1 MYPGNCTDQ
10 IDQKKYDEEIG
21 LDNNQAEKIAGALK
35 VARSVAWGA
44 ADILSTFY
52 HQDVSNLDIQ
62 DKKDG
67 PVTEADMAA
76 NKYILSRFKEE
87 LGTEEFA
94 YLSEETF
101 DVKKAEPVDHDWVW
115 IIDPLD
121 GTRDFID
128 KTGEYG
134 MHIALAY
141 QGRPVI
147 GIVAIPEAEKV
158 YFASKNNGT
167 FVETKDGSISPIK
180 VSERNTIED
189 LYLIV
194 SRSHRDD
201 RFQQLIDNLPFAG
214 KKYMGGVGGKIST
227 LLEQESDVY
236 ISLSGKSA
244 AKDWDFAAPE
254 LILTE
259 AGGKFTYVNGE
270 PVFYNQGDVKRWGCI
285 VATNGKCHEDLC
297 AQAITILDKIDSP
310 VV

>member
-1 MYPGNCTDQ
+1 M
-10 IDQKKYDEEIG
+10 
-21 LDNNQAEKIAGALK
+21 DNNQPEKLEEILT

-44 ADILSTFY
+44 ADILSSFY
-52 HQDVSNLDIQ
+52 HQDISDLDIQ

-67 PVTEADMAA
+67 PVTEADLAA
-76 NKYILSRFKEE
+76 NHYILDRLKAE
-87 LGTEEFA
+87 LGTENFG

-101 DVKKAEPVDHDWVW
+101 DVKKAQPVDHEWVW

-147 GIVAIPEAEKV
+147 GIVAIPEAGKI
-158 YFASKNNGT
+158 YFASKGNGT
-167 FVETKDGSISPIK
+167 FVETKDGTITQLR
-180 VSERNTIED
+180 VSDRHIIED

-194 SRSHRDD
+194 SRSHRDQ
-201 RFQQLIDNLPFAG
+201 RFQKLIDRLPFAG

-259 AGGKFTYVNGE
+259 AGGKFTYVNGD

-285 VATNGKCHEDLC
+285 VATNGQCHEELC
-297 AQAITILDKIDSP
+297 HKAATIIDEIDQE
-310 VV
+310 

>member
-1 MYPGNCTDQ
+1 MDH
-10 IDQKKYDEEIG
+10 
-21 LDNNQAEKIAGALK
+21 NQSEKLAEVLK

-44 ADILSTFY
+44 ADILSSFY
-52 HQDVSNLDIQ
+52 HKDTSDLDIKN
-62 DKKDG
+62 KKDG

-76 NKYILSRFKEE
+76 NKYILGRFKEE
-87 LGTEEFA
+87 LGTEDFG

-101 DVKKAEPVDHDWVW
+101 DVKKAEPIDHDWVW

-128 KTGEYG
+128 KNGEYG
-134 MHIALAY
+134 MHIALTY

-147 GIVAIPEAEKV
+147 GIVAIPEAEKI
-158 YFASKNNGT
+158 YFASKGNGT
-167 FVETKDGSISPIK
+167 FVETKDGTVTPIK

-201 RFQQLIDNLPFAG
+201 RFQQLINRLPFAG

-236 ISLSGKSA
+236 LSLSGKSA

-270 PVFYNQGDVKRWGCI
+270 PVYYNQGDVTRWGCI
-285 VATNGKCHEDLC
+285 VATNGHCHEELC
-297 AQAITILDKIDSP
+297 TKASAIIDEIDRG
-310 VV
+310 

>member
-1 MYPGNCTDQ
+1 M
-10 IDQKKYDEEIG
+10 
-21 LDNNQAEKIAGALK
+21 DNNHAQKIARALE

-44 ADILSTFY
+44 ADILSSFY
-52 HQDVSNLDIQ
+52 HKDTSDLDVK

-67 PVTEADMAA
+67 PVTEADLAA
-76 NKYILSRFKEE
+76 NKHIVSNLKEK
-87 LGTEEFA
+87 LGTEEFG

-101 DVKKAEPVDHDWVW
+101 DVKKAEPVANDWVW

-141 QGRPVI
+141 QGRPVV
-147 GIVAIPEAEKV
+147 GIVAIPEAGKV
-158 YFASKNNGT
+158 YFASKDRGT
-167 FVETKDGSISPIK
+167 FVETKDGTVTSIQ
-180 VSERNTIED
+180 VSDRNKIED

-201 RFQQLIDNLPFAG
+201 RFKELIDRLPFAG

-227 LLEQESDVY
+227 LLEQESDAY
-236 ISLSGKSA
+236 LSLSGKSA

-259 AGGKFTYVNGE
+259 AGGKFTYVNGD
-270 PVFYNQGDVKRWGCI
+270 PVYYNQGDVKRWGCI
-285 VATNGKCHEDLC
+285 VATNGKCHEALC
-297 AQAITILDKIDSP
+297 QKTQTILDEIDNA
-310 VV
+310 

>member
-1 MYPGNCTDQ
+1 M
-10 IDQKKYDEEIG
+10 
-21 LDNNQAEKIAGALK
+21 DNNQSDKLAEILK

-44 ADILSTFY
+44 ADILSSFY
-52 HQDVSNLDIQ
+52 HQDTSDLDVK

-76 NKYILSRFKEE
+76 NKYILNSLRGE
-87 LGTEEFA
+87 LGTEDFG

-101 DVKKAEPVDHDWVW
+101 DVKKAEPVAHDWVW

-147 GIVAIPEAEKV
+147 GIVAIPEADKI
-158 YFASKNNGT
+158 YFASKGNGT
-167 FVETKDGSISPIK
+167 YVETKDGTITPIK
-180 VSERNTIED
+180 VSDRQVIED

-201 RFQQLIDNLPFAG
+201 RFQQLIDRLPLAG

-259 AGGKFTYVNGE
+259 AGGKFTYVNGN

-285 VATNGKCHEDLC
+285 IATNGKCHEALC
-297 AQAITILDKIDSP
+297 AKAAAIIDEIDNA
-310 VV
+310 

>member
-1 MYPGNCTDQ
+1 MA
-10 IDQKKYDEEIG
+10 
-21 LDNNQAEKIAGALK
+21 LDNNQAQKIANALE
-35 VARSVAWGA
+35 VAREVAWGA
-44 ADILSTFY
+44 ADILSSFY
-52 HQDVSNLDIQ
+52 HKDTSDLDIKN
-62 DKKDG
+62 KKDG
-67 PVTEADMAA
+67 PVTEADLAA
-76 NKYILSRFKEE
+76 NKHIVSNLKEK
-87 LGTEEFA
+87 LGTEEFG

-101 DVKKAEPVDHDWVW
+101 DVKKAEPIANDWVW

-147 GIVAIPEAEKV
+147 GIVAIPEAGKV
-158 YFASKNNGT
+158 YFASKGQGT
-167 FVETKDGSISPIK
+167 FVETKDGTVTPITVSDRNK
-180 VSERNTIED
+180 VED

-201 RFQQLIDNLPFAG
+201 RFKELIDRLPFAG

-227 LLEQESDVY
+227 LLEKESDAY
-236 ISLSGKSA
+236 LSLSGKSA

-270 PVFYNQGDVKRWGCI
+270 PVYYNQGDVVRWGCI
-285 VATNGKCHEDLC
+285 VATNGKCHEALC
-297 AQAITILDKIDSP
+297 EKATAILDEIDNG
-310 VV
+310 

>member
-1 MYPGNCTDQ
+1 MDS
-10 IDQKKYDEEIG
+10 
-21 LDNNQAEKIAGALK
+21 NQTQKIADALK

-44 ADILSTFY
+44 ADILSSFY
-52 HQDVSNLDIQ
+52 HKDTSDLDIK

-76 NKYILSRFKEE
+76 NRYIVGRLKEE
-87 LGTEEFA
+87 LGTEEFG

-147 GIVAIPEAEKV
+147 GIVAIPESEKV
-158 YFASKNNGT
+158 YFSSKDQGS
-167 FVETKDGSISPIK
+167 FVETKDGTVTPIK
-180 VSERNTIED
+180 VSDRHKIEE

-201 RFQQLIDNLPFAG
+201 RFQKLIDGLPFAG

-259 AGGKFTYVNGE
+259 AGGKFTYVNGK
-270 PVFYNQGDVKRWGCI
+270 PVYYNQGDVKRWGCI
-285 VATNGKCHEDLC
+285 VATNGHCHEELC
-297 AQAITILDKIDSP
+297 QKATAMLEEIDQG
-310 VV
+310 

>member
-1 MYPGNCTDQ
+1 MDS
-10 IDQKKYDEEIG
+10 
-21 LDNNQAEKIAGALK
+21 NQTQKIADALK

-44 ADILSTFY
+44 ADILSSFY
-52 HQDVSNLDIQ
+52 HKDTSDLDVK

-76 NKYILSRFKEE
+76 NHYILDRLREE
-87 LGTEEFA
+87 LGTEEFG

-147 GIVAIPEAEKV
+147 GIVAIPESQKI
-158 YFASKNNGT
+158 YFASKDRGS
-167 FVETKDGSISPIK
+167 FVETKDGTVTPIQ
-180 VSERNTIED
+180 VSDRKKIED

-194 SRSHRDD
+194 SRSHRDE
-201 RFQQLIDNLPFAG
+201 RFQKLIDGLPFAG

-236 ISLSGKSA
+236 LSLSGKSA

-259 AGGKFTYVNGE
+259 AGGKFTYVDGK

-285 VATNGKCHEDLC
+285 VATNGHCHEDICTKATKMLEE
-297 AQAITILDKIDSP
+297 IDKA
-310 VV
+310 

>member
-1 MYPGNCTDQ
+1 MNSDRLT
-10 IDQKKYDEEIG
+10 EV
-21 LDNNQAEKIAGALK
+21 LKIT
-35 VARSVAWGA
+35 RSIAWGA
-44 ADILSTFY
+44 AEILSSYYNGTNAEL
-52 HQDVSNLDIQ
+52 QVE

-67 PVTEADMAA
+67 PVTKADLAA
-76 NKYILSRFKEE
+76 NHYILDRLKSE
-87 LGTEEFA
+87 LAAEDFG

-101 DVKKAEPVDHDWVW
+101 DVKKAEPVVKPYVW

-134 MHIALAY
+134 LHIALAHE
-141 QGRPVI
+141 GRPII
-147 GIVAIPEAEKV
+147 GIVAIPEAQKI
-158 YFASKNNGT
+158 YFASQGNGT
-167 FVETKDGSISPIK
+167 FVETKNGEVKPIK
-180 VSERNTIED
+180 VSQRQTLED

-194 SRSHRDD
+194 SRSHRDE
-201 RFQQLIDNLPFAG
+201 RFQKLIDRLPFKG

-259 AGGKFTYVNGE
+259 AGGKFSYVNGE
-270 PVFYNQGDVKRWGCI
+270 SVFYNQGDVKKWGCI
-285 VATNGKCHEDLC
+285 VATNGHCHEELC
-297 AQAITILDKIDSP
+297 QKSAQIIDEIDSE
-310 VV
+310 

>member
-1 MYPGNCTDQ
+1 M
-10 IDQKKYDEEIG
+10 
-21 LDNNQAEKIAGALK
+21 DNNQAQKIANALE
-35 VARSVAWGA
+35 VARSIAWGA
-44 ADILSTFY
+44 ADILSSFY
-52 HQDVSNLDIQ
+52 HKDTSDLDVK

-67 PVTEADMAA
+67 PVTEADLAA
-76 NKYILSRFKEE
+76 NKHIVSNLKDK
-87 LGTEEFA
+87 LGTDEFG

-101 DVKKAEPVDHDWVW
+101 DVKKAEPVAKDWVW

-147 GIVAIPEAEKV
+147 GIVAIPEAGKV
-158 YFASKNNGT
+158 YFASKDRGT
-167 FVETKDGSISPIK
+167 FVETKNGTVTPIY
-180 VSERNTIED
+180 VSDRNKIED

-201 RFQQLIDNLPFAG
+201 RFKELIDRLPFAG

-227 LLEQESDVY
+227 LLEQESDAY
-236 ISLSGKSA
+236 LSLSGKSA

-259 AGGKFTYVNGE
+259 AGGKFTYINGE
-270 PVFYNQGDVKRWGCI
+270 PVYYNQGDVKRWGCI
-285 VATNGKCHEDLC
+285 VATNGKCHEALC
-297 AQAITILDKIDSP
+297 QKAQTILDEIDNG
-310 VV
+310 

>member
-1 MYPGNCTDQ
+1 MA
-10 IDQKKYDEEIG
+10 
-21 LDNNQAEKIAGALK
+21 LDKNQAELAEILTI
-35 VARSVAWGA
+35 ARSVAWGA
-44 ADILSTFY
+44 ADILSSFY
-52 HQDVSNLDIQ
+52 HKDTADLDIE

-67 PVTEADMAA
+67 PVTEADLAA
-76 NKYILSRFKEE
+76 NHYILSSLQEK
-87 LGTEEFA
+87 LDTEEFG

-101 DVKKAEPVDHDWVW
+101 DVKKAEPIPKDWVW

-147 GIVAIPEAEKV
+147 GIVAIPEAGKV
-158 YFASKNNGT
+158 YFASKDNGT
-167 FVETKDGSISPIK
+167 FVETKDGKITPLK
-180 VSERNTIED
+180 VSERQQIED

-201 RFQQLIDNLPFAG
+201 RFKALIDRLPFAG

-236 ISLSGKSA
+236 LSLSGKSA

-259 AGGKFTYVNGE
+259 AGGRFSYLNGE
-270 PVFYNQGDVKRWGCI
+270 PVYYNQGDVIRWGCI
-285 VATNGKCHEDLC
+285 VATNGKCHEVLC
-297 AQAITILDKIDSP
+297 EKASDVLDEIDRG
-310 VV
+310 

>member
-1 MYPGNCTDQ
+1 MD
-10 IDQKKYDEEIG
+10 K
-21 LDNNQAEKIAGALK
+21 NQAELAEILTI
-35 VARSVAWGA
+35 ARSVAWGA
-44 ADILSTFY
+44 ADILSSFY
-52 HQDVSNLDIQ
+52 HKDTSDLDID

-67 PVTEADMAA
+67 PVTEADLAA
-76 NKYILSRFKEE
+76 NKYILSSLQEKLE
-87 LGTEEFA
+87 TEEFG

-101 DVKKAEPVDHDWVW
+101 DIKKAEPIPQDWVW

-147 GIVAIPEAEKV
+147 GIVAIPEAGKV
-158 YFASKNNGT
+158 YFASKDNGT
-167 FVETKDGSISPIK
+167 FVETKDGKITPLK
-180 VSERNTIED
+180 VSERQQIED

-201 RFQQLIDNLPFAG
+201 RFKALIDCLPFAG

-236 ISLSGKSA
+236 LSLSGKSA

-259 AGGKFTYVNGE
+259 AGGKFSYLNGN
-270 PVFYNQGDVKRWGCI
+270 PVYYNQGDVKRWGCI
-285 VATNGKCHEDLC
+285 VATNGKCHEALC
-297 AQAITILDKIDSP
+297 AKITAVLDEIDRR
-310 VV
+310 

>member
-1 MYPGNCTDQ
+1 MA
-10 IDQKKYDEEIG
+10 
-21 LDNNQAEKIAGALK
+21 LDKTQAELAEILKI
-35 VARSVAWGA
+35 ARSVAWGA
-44 ADILSTFY
+44 ADILSSFY
-52 HQDVSNLDIQ
+52 HKDADDLDVT

-67 PVTEADMAA
+67 PVTEADLAA
-76 NKYILSRFKEE
+76 NKHILSNLREK
-87 LGTEEFA
+87 LGTEEFG

-101 DVKKAEPVDHDWVW
+101 DVKKAEPIAKDWVW

-141 QGRPVI
+141 KGRPII
-147 GIVAIPEAEKV
+147 GIVAIPEAGKV
-158 YFASKNNGT
+158 YFASKDNGT
-167 FVETKDGSISPIK
+167 FVETKDGKITPIK
-180 VSERNTIED
+180 VSERNEIKD

-201 RFQQLIDNLPFAG
+201 LFKKLIERLPFAG

-236 ISLSGKSA
+236 LSLSGKSA

-259 AGGKFTYVNGE
+259 AGGKFSYINGE
-270 PVFYNQGDVKRWGCI
+270 PVYYNQGDVKRWGCI
-285 VATNGKCHEDLC
+285 VATNGKCHEALC
-297 AQAITILDKIDSP
+297 EKAAAVLDEIDNE
-310 VV
+310 

>member
-1 MYPGNCTDQ
+1 
-10 IDQKKYDEEIG
+10 
-21 LDNNQAEKIAGALK
+21 LDNSQSEKLAEILK

-44 ADILSTFY
+44 SDILSAFY
-52 HQDVSNLDIQ
+52 HQDISDLDVT

-76 NKYILSRFKEE
+76 NHYILDRLRAE
-87 LGTEEFA
+87 LGTEDFG

-101 DVKKAEPVDHDWVW
+101 DVKKAEPVAHDWVW

-147 GIVAIPEAEKV
+147 GIVAIPEADKI
-158 YFASKNNGT
+158 YFASKGNGT
-167 FVETKDGSISPIK
+167 FVETKDGTVTPIK
-180 VSERNTIED
+180 VSDRNVIED

-194 SRSHRDD
+194 SRSHRDE
-201 RFQQLIDNLPFAG
+201 RFQKLIDRLPFAG

-259 AGGKFTYVNGE
+259 AGGKFTYINGE

-285 VATNGKCHEDLC
+285 VATNGQCHEELC
-297 AQAITILDKIDSP
+297 NKAAAIIDEIDNA
-310 VV
+310 

>member
-1 MYPGNCTDQ
+1 MDS
-10 IDQKKYDEEIG
+10 
-21 LDNNQAEKIAGALK
+21 NQTKKIADALE

-44 ADILSTFY
+44 ADILSSFY
-52 HQDVSNLDIQ
+52 HKDTSDLSVQE
-62 DKKDG
+62 KKDG

-76 NKYILSRFKEE
+76 NQHIVSRLKEE
-87 LGTEEFA
+87 LGTEEFG

-101 DVKKAEPVDHDWVW
+101 DVKKAVPVAHDWVW

-147 GIVAIPEAEKV
+147 GIVAIPESQKV
-158 YFASKNNGT
+158 YFASKDQGS
-167 FVETKDGSISPIK
+167 FVETKDGKVTPIK
-180 VSERNTIED
+180 VSDRNKIED

-201 RFQQLIDNLPFAG
+201 RFQKLIDGLPFAG

-227 LLEQESDVY
+227 LLEQDSDVY

-259 AGGKFTYVNGE
+259 AGGQFTYIDGK

-285 VATNGKCHEDLC
+285 IATNGNCHEEICEKAAEMLEE
-297 AQAITILDKIDSP
+297 IDKA
-310 VV
+310 

>member
-1 MYPGNCTDQ
+1 M
-10 IDQKKYDEEIG
+10 
-21 LDNNQAEKIAGALK
+21 DNNQAKKVADALE

-44 ADILSTFY
+44 ADILSSFY
-52 HQDVSNLDIQ
+52 HIDTSDLDIK

-67 PVTEADMAA
+67 PVTEADLAA
-76 NKYILSRFKEE
+76 NKFIVGRLKEE
-87 LGTEEFA
+87 LGTEEFG

-101 DVKKAEPVDHDWVW
+101 DVKKAEPIDHDWVW

-141 QGRPVI
+141 KGRPVI
-147 GIVAIPEAEKV
+147 GIVAIPESQKV
-158 YFASKNNGT
+158 YFSSKDQGS
-167 FVETKDGSISPIK
+167 FVETKDGTVTPIK
-180 VSERNTIED
+180 VSDRNTIED

-201 RFQQLIDNLPFAG
+201 RFKQLIDRLPFAG

-227 LLEQESDVY
+227 LLEQESDAY
-236 ISLSGKSA
+236 LSLSGKSA

-259 AGGKFTYVNGE
+259 AGGKFTYINGD
-270 PVFYNQGDVKRWGCI
+270 PVFYNQGDVIRWGCI
-285 VATNGKCHEDLC
+285 VATNGKCHEELC
-297 AQAITILDKIDSP
+297 AQATKVLAEIDSE
-310 VV
+310 

>member
-1 MYPGNCTDQ
+1 MDS
-10 IDQKKYDEEIG
+10 
-21 LDNNQAEKIAGALK
+21 NQTQKIADALK

-44 ADILSTFY
+44 ADILSSFY
-52 HQDVSNLDIQ
+52 HKDTSDLDVK

-76 NKYILSRFKEE
+76 NHYILDRLREE
-87 LGTEEFA
+87 LGTEEFG

-147 GIVAIPEAEKV
+147 GIVAIPESQKI
-158 YFASKNNGT
+158 YFASKDRGS
-167 FVETKDGSISPIK
+167 FVETKDGTVTPIQ
-180 VSERNTIED
+180 VSDRNKIED

-194 SRSHRDD
+194 SRSHRDE
-201 RFQQLIDNLPFAG
+201 RFQKLIDGLPFAG

-236 ISLSGKSA
+236 LSLSGKSA

-259 AGGKFTYVNGE
+259 AGGKFTYVDGK

-285 VATNGKCHEDLC
+285 VATNGHCHEDICTKATKMLEE
-297 AQAITILDKIDSP
+297 IDKA
-310 VV
+310 

>member
-1 MYPGNCTDQ
+1 MDS
-10 IDQKKYDEEIG
+10 
-21 LDNNQAEKIAGALK
+21 NQTQKIADALK

-44 ADILSTFY
+44 ADILSSFY
-52 HQDVSNLDIQ
+52 HKDTSDLDVK

-76 NKYILSRFKEE
+76 NKYIVGRLKEE
-87 LGTEEFA
+87 LGTEEFG

-147 GIVAIPEAEKV
+147 GIVAIPESQKI
-158 YFASKNNGT
+158 YFASKDEGT
-167 FVETKDGSISPIK
+167 FVETKDGTVTPIK
-180 VSERNTIED
+180 VSDRNKIED

-201 RFQQLIDNLPFAG
+201 RFQKLIDGLPFAG

-227 LLEQESDVY
+227 LLEKESDVY

-259 AGGKFTYVNGE
+259 AGGKFTYVDGK
-270 PVFYNQGDVKRWGCI
+270 PVYYNQGDVKRWGCI
-285 VATNGKCHEDLC
+285 VATNGHCHEDLC
-297 AQAITILDKIDSP
+297 SKATKMLEEIDKA
-310 VV
+310 

>member
-1 MYPGNCTDQ
+1 MGSSQTENLP
-10 IDQKKYDEEIG
+10 EI
-21 LDNNQAEKIAGALK
+21 LNL
-35 VARSVAWGA
+35 ARSVAWGA
-44 ADILSTFY
+44 ADILSSFY
-52 HQDVSNLDIQ
+52 HKDTSDLDVK

-67 PVTEADMAA
+67 PVTEADLAA
-76 NKYILSRFKEE
+76 NKYILGRLREE
-87 LGTEEFA
+87 LGTEDFG

-101 DVKKAEPVDHDWVW
+101 DVKKAEPIAKDWVW

-141 QGRPVI
+141 QGRPMI
-147 GIVAIPEAEKV
+147 GIVAIPEAQKI
-158 YFASKNNGT
+158 YFASKDKGT
-167 FVETKDGSISPIK
+167 FVETKDGTVTPIK
-180 VSERNTIED
+180 VSDRSKIED

-201 RFQQLIDNLPFAG
+201 RFKKLIERLPFAG
-214 KKYMGGVGGKIST
+214 SKYMGGVGGKIST

-236 ISLSGKSA
+236 LSLSGKSA

-270 PVFYNQGDVKRWGCI
+270 PVYYNQGDVKRWGCI
-285 VATNGKCHEDLC
+285 VATNGQCHETIC
-297 AQAITILDKIDSP
+297 EKTIAILDEIDRA
-310 VV
+310 

>member
-1 MYPGNCTDQ
+1 MA
-10 IDQKKYDEEIG
+10 
-21 LDNNQAEKIAGALK
+21 LDKNQAELASILK
-35 VARSVAWGA
+35 LARSVAWGA
-44 ADILSTFY
+44 ADILSSFY
-52 HQDVSNLDIQ
+52 HKDTSDLDVK

-67 PVTEADMAA
+67 PVTEADLAA
-76 NKYILSRFKEE
+76 NKHILSKLKAE
-87 LGTEEFA
+87 LGEEYG

-101 DVKKAEPVDHDWVW
+101 DVKKAEPIAKDWVW

-141 QGRPVI
+141 KGRPVI
-147 GIVAIPEAEKV
+147 GIVAIPEAGKV
-158 YFASKNNGT
+158 YFASKDNGT
-167 FVETKDGSISPIK
+167 FVETKDGTVTPIQ
-180 VSERNTIED
+180 VSDRDRLED

-201 RFQQLIDNLPFAG
+201 RFKQLIERLPFAG
-214 KKYMGGVGGKIST
+214 EKYMGGVGGKIST

-236 ISLSGKSA
+236 LSLSGKSA

-254 LILTE
+254 IILTE

-270 PVFYNQGDVKRWGCI
+270 PVYYNQGDVKRWGCI
-285 VATNGKCHEDLC
+285 VASNGKSHE
-297 AQAITILDKIDSP
+297 AICEKATTILDEIDNG
-310 VV
+310 

>member
-1 MYPGNCTDQ
+1 M
-10 IDQKKYDEEIG
+10 
-21 LDNNQAEKIAGALK
+21 DNNQAKKVADALE
-35 VARSVAWGA
+35 VARSIAWGA
-44 ADILSTFY
+44 ADILSSFY
-52 HQDVSNLDIQ
+52 HQDTSNLDIK

-67 PVTEADMAA
+67 PVTEADLAA
-76 NKYILSRFKEE
+76 NKHIVGKLKEQ
-87 LGTEEFA
+87 LGTEEFG

-101 DVKKAEPVDHDWVW
+101 DVKKAEPIDHDWVW

-147 GIVAIPEAEKV
+147 GIVAIPESQKL
-158 YFASKNNGT
+158 YFASKDQGT
-167 FVETKDGSISPIK
+167 FVETKDGKVTPIK
-180 VSERNTIED
+180 VSDRAKIED

-201 RFQQLIDNLPFAG
+201 RFKQLIDRLPFAG

-236 ISLSGKSA
+236 LSLSGKSA

-259 AGGKFTYVNGE
+259 AGGKFTYINGD

-285 VATNGKCHEDLC
+285 VATNGKCHEDIC
-297 AQAITILDKIDSP
+297 AKATATLEDIDKA
-310 VV
+310 

>member
-1 MYPGNCTDQ
+1 MDNSQPE
-10 IDQKKYDEEIG
+10 KLAEI
-21 LDNNQAEKIAGALK
+21 LK

-44 ADILSTFY
+44 ADILSSFY
-52 HQDVSNLDIQ
+52 HQDIADLEVT

-76 NKYILSRFKEE
+76 NHYILDRLRAE
-87 LGTEEFA
+87 LGTEDFG

-101 DVKKAEPVDHDWVW
+101 DVKKAEPVAHDWVW

-147 GIVAIPEAEKV
+147 GIVAIPEADKI
-158 YFASKNNGT
+158 YFASKGNGT
-167 FVETKDGSISPIK
+167 FVETKDGTITPMK
-180 VSERNTIED
+180 VSQRNQIED

-194 SRSHRDD
+194 SRSHRDE
-201 RFQQLIDNLPFAG
+201 RFQKLIDRLPFAG

-259 AGGKFTYVNGE
+259 AGGKFTYINGE

-285 VATNGKCHEDLC
+285 VATNGQCHEELC
-297 AQAITILDKIDSP
+297 NKAAAIIDEIDNP
-310 VV
+310 

>member
-1 MYPGNCTDQ
+1 MD
-10 IDQKKYDEEIG
+10 K
-21 LDNNQAEKIAGALK
+21 NQAELAEILTI
-35 VARSVAWGA
+35 ARSVAWGA
-44 ADILSTFY
+44 ADILSSFY
-52 HQDVSNLDIQ
+52 HKDTSDLDID

-67 PVTEADMAA
+67 PVTEADLAA
-76 NKYILSRFKEE
+76 NKYILSSLQEK
-87 LGTEEFA
+87 LGTEEFG

-101 DVKKAEPVDHDWVW
+101 DVKKAEPIPKDWVW

-147 GIVAIPEAEKV
+147 GIVAIPEAGKV
-158 YFASKNNGT
+158 YFASKDNGT
-167 FVETKDGSISPIK
+167 FVETKDGQITPMK
-180 VSERNTIED
+180 VSDRQQIED

-201 RFQQLIDNLPFAG
+201 RFKALIDRLPFAD

-236 ISLSGKSA
+236 LSLSGKSA

-259 AGGKFTYVNGE
+259 AGGKFSYLNGK
-270 PVFYNQGDVKRWGCI
+270 PVYYNQGDVKRWGCI
-285 VATNGKCHEDLC
+285 VATNGKCHEALC
-297 AQAITILDKIDSP
+297 AKATAVLDEIDCR
-310 VV
+310 

>member
-1 MYPGNCTDQ
+1 
-10 IDQKKYDEEIG
+10 
-21 LDNNQAEKIAGALK
+21 LDNNQSEKLAKALK
-35 VARSVAWGA
+35 VALSVAWGA
-44 ADILSTFY
+44 SDILSSFY
-52 HQDVSNLDIQ
+52 HQDISDLDIK

-76 NKYILSRFKEE
+76 NHYILDRLRAE
-87 LGTEEFA
+87 LGTEEFG

-101 DVKKAEPVDHDWVW
+101 DVKKAEPVAHDWVW

-147 GIVAIPEAEKV
+147 GIVAIPEAGKI
-158 YFASKNNGT
+158 YFASKGNGT
-167 FVETKDGSISPIK
+167 FVETKDGTVTPIK
-180 VSERNTIED
+180 VSDRHTIED

-194 SRSHRDD
+194 SRSHRDE
-201 RFQQLIDNLPFAG
+201 RFQKLIDRLPFAG

-259 AGGKFTYVNGE
+259 AGGKFTYINGN

-285 VATNGKCHEDLC
+285 VATNGQCHEELC
-297 AQAITILDKIDSP
+297 SKAAAIIDEIDNE
-310 VV
+310 

>member
-1 MYPGNCTDQ
+1 MDS
-10 IDQKKYDEEIG
+10 
-21 LDNNQAEKIAGALK
+21 NQTQKIADALE

-44 ADILSTFY
+44 ADILSSFY
-52 HQDVSNLDIQ
+52 HKDTSDLDVK

-76 NKYILSRFKEE
+76 NKYIVGRLKEE
-87 LGTEEFA
+87 LGTEEFG

-147 GIVAIPEAEKV
+147 GIVAIPESQKI
-158 YFASKNNGT
+158 YFASKDQGT
-167 FVETKDGSISPIK
+167 FVETKDGTVTPIK
-180 VSERNTIED
+180 VSDRHKIED

-201 RFQQLIDNLPFAG
+201 RFQKLIDGLPFAG

-259 AGGKFTYVNGE
+259 AGGKFTYVDGK

-285 VATNGKCHEDLC
+285 VATNGHCHEDLC
-297 AQAITILDKIDSP
+297 AKATAMLEEIDKA
-310 VV
+310 

>member
-1 MYPGNCTDQ
+1 MEKLP
-10 IDQKKYDEEIG
+10 EI
-21 LDNNQAEKIAGALK
+21 LEL
-35 VARSVAWGA
+35 ARSVAWGA
-44 ADILSTFY
+44 ADILSSFY
-52 HQDVSNLDIQ
+52 HKDTSDLDVEN
-62 DKKDG
+62 KKDG
-67 PVTEADMAA
+67 PVTEADLAA
-76 NKYILSRFKEE
+76 NKYILGRLREE
-87 LGTEEFA
+87 LGTDDFG

-101 DVKKAEPVDHDWVW
+101 DVKKAEPIAKDLVW

-134 MHIALAY
+134 MHIALAER
-141 QGRPVI
+141 GRPVI

-158 YFASKNNGT
+158 YFASKGNGT
-167 FVETKDGSISPIK
+167 FVETKDGTVTPIK
-180 VSERNTIED
+180 VSDRDRIED

-201 RFQQLIDNLPFAG
+201 RFKQLIERLPFAG

-236 ISLSGKSA
+236 LSLSGKSA

-259 AGGKFTYVNGE
+259 AGGKFTYISGE
-270 PVFYNQGDVKRWGCI
+270 PVYYNQGDVKRWGCI
-285 VATNGKCHEDLC
+285 VATNGRCHE
-297 AQAITILDKIDSP
+297 AICEKAAATLDEIDRA
-310 VV
+310 

>member
-1 MYPGNCTDQ
+1 MG
-10 IDQKKYDEEIG
+10 
-21 LDNNQAEKIAGALK
+21 NNQIEKLPEIIK
-35 VARSVAWGA
+35 IARSVAWGA
-44 ADILSTFY
+44 ADILSSFY
-52 HQDVSNLDIQ
+52 HKDTSDLDIK

-67 PVTEADMAA
+67 PVTEADLAA
-76 NKYILSRFKEE
+76 NKYILGRLKEE
-87 LGTEEFA
+87 LGTEDFG

-101 DVKKAEPVDHDWVW
+101 DVKKAEPVPKEWVW

-141 QGRPVI
+141 QGRPII
-147 GIVAIPEAEKV
+147 GIVAIPEAGKV
-158 YFASKNNGT
+158 YFAAKDRGT
-167 FVETKDGSISPIK
+167 FVETKDGTATRLK
-180 VSERNTIED
+180 VSDRNKIEE

-201 RFQQLIDNLPFAG
+201 RFQQLIERLPFAG

-227 LLEQESDVY
+227 LLEQTSDVY
-236 ISLSGKSA
+236 LSLSGKSA

-259 AGGKFTYVNGE
+259 AGGKFTYINGE
-270 PVFYNQGDVKRWGCI
+270 PVYYNQGDVKRWGCI
-285 VATNGKCHEDLC
+285 VATNGQCHEALC
-297 AQAITILDKIDSP
+297 EKAAAIIDEIDNG
-310 VV
+310 